1 MEKET
6 WKNISI
12 REKLQLINGTALIV
26 AAIALYFISFL
37 ITLSIGFDI
46 ISAGATL
53 LATGLALF
61 GITGFVKNSMMQFE
75 TKIEKKLR
83 RFEDIEEDRK
93 YGQN

>member
-6 WKNISI
+6 WKTISI
-12 REKLQLINGTALIV
+12 REKLQLINGTGLII
-26 AAIALYFISFL
+26 AAITLYFLSFI

-75 TKIEKKLR
+75 TKIEKKLKKM
-83 RFEDIEEDRK
+83 EDLEQERK
-93 YGQN
+93 YE

>member
-6 WKNISI
+6 WKTISI

-26 AAIALYFISFL
+26 AAIALYFLSFL

-83 RFEDIEEDRK
+83 RFEDIEEERK
-93 YGQN
+93 YE

>member
-6 WKNISI
+6 WKTISI
-12 REKLQLINGTALIV
+12 REKLQLINGTGLIV
-26 AAIALYFISFL
+26 AAITLYFLSFIL
-37 ITLSIGFDI
+37 TLSIGFDI

-61 GITGFVKNSMMQFE
+61 GITGFVKNSMLQFE

-83 RFEDIEEDRK
+83 HIEDLEQEK
-93 YGQN
+93 QYGQN

>member
-6 WKNISI
+6 WRIISI

-75 TKIEKKLR
+75 TKIEKKLQR
-83 RFEDIEEDRK
+83 MEDIEQERK
-93 YGQN
+93 FE

>member
-12 REKLQLINGTALIV
+12 REKLQLINGTGLIV
-26 AAIALYFISFL
+26 AAITLYFLSFI

>member
-1 MEKET
+1 MEQET
-6 WKNISI
+6 WKTISI
-12 REKLQLINGTALIV
+12 REKLQLINGTGLII
-26 AAIALYFISFL
+26 AAITLYFLSFI

-75 TKIEKKLR
+75 TKIERKLKKM
-83 RFEDIEEDRK
+83 EDIEQERK
-93 YGQN
+93 YE

>member
-6 WKNISI
+6 WKTISI
-12 REKLQLINGTALIV
+12 REKLQLINGTGLIV
-26 AAIALYFISFL
+26 AAITLYFLSFI

-83 RFEDIEEDRK
+83 HIEDIEQERK
-93 YGQN
+93 YE